1 MSNLRPAPRIPV
13 RSWTF
18 RLLPLALSCALTGC
32 SKDPAAPTGG
42 GELLIAFGSIR
53 PPSVLTESDIY
64 FYHLNAPGPATMPPN
79 LDTPYSEHVPA
90 LSGNGEWLAYNT
102 DNTSFLGF
110 PPQILLYHVPTAKVV
125 IPTAPF
131 PYTSPFN
138 PSLSWDGHYM
148 AFQTQLGGLFLI
160 DVVLV
165 DVAAD
170 SVIPTPRLHAYG
182 AADFDPALSGDGKLI
197 AFTTTRD
204 GSYDIALYSVPGDSL
219 IPLPGINTAYDDIAV
234 SISRDGRLLAFES
247 NRPGGVGGFDV
258 YVYDRASSS
267 FLPLPGA
274 NTPLGESLPALS
286 PDGRYLAYQTEAE
299 GGGDIRLY
307 DIVLQQLV
315 PVPGLNDPYYPDRQP
330 SLAQL
335 P

>member
-1 MSNLRPAPRIPV
+1 M

-165 DVAAD
+165 DVA
-170 SVIPTPRLHAYG
+170 
-182 AADFDPALSGDGKLI
+182 
-197 AFTTTRD
+197 
-204 GSYDIALYSVPGDSL
+204 
-219 IPLPGINTAYDDIAV
+219 
-234 SISRDGRLLAFES
+234 
-247 NRPGGVGGFDV
+247 
-258 YVYDRASSS
+258 
-267 FLPLPGA
+267 
-274 NTPLGESLPALS
+274 
-286 PDGRYLAYQTEAE
+286 
-299 GGGDIRLY
+299 
-307 DIVLQQLV
+307 
-315 PVPGLNDPYYPDRQP
+315 GLC
-330 SLAQL
+330 
-335 P
+335 